1 MASLNCERTATYIG
15 AFLLPG
21 ASEWTSVTRLPRKL
35 QDARAIN
42 AGGKI
47 YLTGGADDNN
57 LPSRDEVG

>member
-1 MASLNCERTATYIG
+1 MNDYIG